1 MATDAGAGFD
11 SRGLGLRVQKKLLGK
26 MSNKKIAKIFV
37 DETLA
42 QVLDNMC
49 RILKD
54 YSSNKKEVEK
64 ILKYI
69 IKTIVKIGILFRNDQ
84 FNQAEL
90 TKIEVFKQKF
100 NNLAMTIISFCEV
113 DFTYDRIFLQ
123 KNLEECRS
131 LIQEIVNRHLTD
143 KSKTRI
149 DTVFRYFS
157 DTDLLDELFSSSSKY
172 KDQLNLIVA
181 DMHKMID
188 EGNL

>member
-11 SRGLGLRVQKKLLGK
+11 SRGIGLRVQKKLLGK

-42 QVLDNMC
+42 HVLDNMC

-90 TKIEVFKQKF
+90 AKIEVFKQKF

-113 DFTYDRIFLQ
+113 DFTYDNIFLR

-131 LIQEIVNRHLTD
+131 LIQEIVHRHLTD
-143 KSKTRI
+143 KSKGRI
-149 DTVFRYFS
+149 DTVFKYFS
-157 DTDLLDELFSSSSKY
+157 DADLLDELFSSSSKY
-172 KDQLNLIVA
+172 KEELNSIVA

>member
-42 QVLDNMC
+42 QVLDTMC

-123 KNLEECRS
+123 KSLEECRS

-143 KSKTRI
+143 KSKSRI

-172 KDQLNLIVA
+172 KDQLNIIVA